1 MNSIQV
7 IPTSRLLAP
16 LASPS
21 RWLVWLSFGMLA
33 GGCGLTKPAPIPMLR
48 TADIRIRDPFIYAHP
63 QSKTYYLYAQAGNRA
78 GSTFLGVEAYTSK
91 DLVNWTAPRPV
102 LTLPDDGG
110 ILDVWAPEM
119 HRYEGRFYL
128 FVTLTLKQTLSENKP
143 VQKSDWPPMHVRGT
157 HVFQADSP
165 LGPFLPCKPTSH
177 TPPDWMA
184 LDGTLFVEKGKPF
197 MVFCREWVQ
206 VIDGTMEY
214 VQLKDDLSDV
224 VGKPQMMFKAS
235 SAPGAVQSADSGKVT
250 DGCFLYRSPTSKRL
264 FMIWSTFI
272 PGSEYCVILTHSEST
287 TIHGPWLDQ
296 RIIYSQNGGHAM
308 IFQSLD
314 GKLLMA
320 LHQPNSGGQERL
332 RLFQV
337 LDRGNTLEIGALLP
351 DR

>member
-1 MNSIQV
+1 MNSIRV
-7 IPTSRLLAP
+7 VLNSRLLP
-16 LASPS
+16 LRNSPS
-21 RWLVWLSFGMLA
+21 CWLVWLGFGILA
-33 GGCGLTKPAPIPMLR
+33 GGCGLTKPAPIALLK
-48 TADIRIRDPFIYAHP
+48 TADIRIRDPFIYADQ
-63 QSKTYYLYAQAGNRA
+63 QSKTYYMYAQAGNRA

-91 DLVNWTAPRPV
+91 DLVNWTAPRPG
-102 LTLPDDGG
+102 LTLLDDGR
-110 ILDVWAPEM
+110 IVDVWAPEM
-119 HRYEGRFYL
+119 HRYQGRFYL
-128 FVTLTLKQTLSENKP
+128 FVTLTMSQTLSENKP

-165 LGPFLPCKPTSH
+165 LGPFQPCKPTSH

-206 VIDGTMEY
+206 VIDGTMEC

-224 VGKPQMMFKAS
+224 VGKPQTLFKAS
-235 SAPGAVQSADSGKVT
+235 SAPGAVKSADSGKVT
-250 DGCFLYRSPTSKRL
+250 DGCFLYRSPKSKRL

-272 PGSEYCVILTHSEST
+272 PGSEYCVVLTHSESG
-287 TIHGPWLDQ
+287 TIDGPWLGQ

-314 GKLLMA
+314 GQLLLA
-320 LHQPNSGGQERL
+320 LHQPNSGDQERL

-337 LDRGNTLEIGALLP
+337 LDHGDTLEIGALMP
-351 DR
+351 ER